1 MITTERK
8 KVMATLVH
16 HWDLAG
22 CTLKQVGRDVA
33 QYSAEI
39 KALGGSNAYFE
50 NFGEY
55 RYRLRYSRWETD
67 EEWWCRVIA
76 ENTAFKEA
84 AKWTKQTPKSELQA
98 ARDEIKMLK
107 AVNKDLQETLCIV
120 HKVIRVK
127 EQ

>member
-8 KVMATLVH
+8 KVIATLVH
-16 HWDLAG
+16 HWDLTG
-22 CTLKQVGRDVA
+22 CTLKQLGRDVE

-39 KALGGSNAYFE
+39 EALGGSNAYFE
-50 NFGEY
+50 NFGEN

-84 AKWTKQTPKSELQA
+84 AKWNKQTPNSELQTA
-98 ARDEIKMLK
+98 LDEIKMLK
-107 AVNKDLQETLCIV
+107 AVNKDLQETLRIV

-127 EQ
+127 E